1 MADWSLLGN
10 FLEEVQ
16 EHSTS
21 IGKVWLTILFIF
33 RILVLGTAAESS
45 WGDEQE
51 DFDCDTE
58 QPGCENVCYDQAFP
72 IAHIRY
78 WVLQIVFVSTPSLI
92 YMGHAMHIVRR
103 EEKKRSREEE
113 RGEGGGREEDPGGGE
128 GGGGEKQG
136 RKGAKDEGKEK
147 TEAPL
152 MGQVRLKG
160 ALLQTYILS
169 ILIRSIM
176 ETHREK
182 CLHSVYVGCVSGLSG
197 PQCPRTASP
206 GMETRLQL
214 ISTLPMGST
223 VVHTIN
229 SEPHTVVCREYEASV
244 SQVFMLK
251 TVSNSCRRF
260 ILSRKADTP
269 ANASLDR
276 QLSLSPPPP
285 STPPPDFSHCVTGSS
300 HFMPLPFPNTHRL
313 ANQQNSDNMATEK
326 HKMAACV
333 EDDNLLKMSC
343 YSPGWQKTDNSQ
355 IQDDKYLRN
364 NVSCYSPGSR
374 EISCPQIQ
382 NGGPDRP
389 MLCENGGLCQKDK
402 RRFSKT
408 SGTSSRTR
416 ADDLA
421 V

>member
-21 IGKVWLTILFIF
+21 VGKVWLTILFIF

-58 QPGCENVCYDQAFP
+58 QPGCENVCYDRAFP

-92 YMGHAMHIVRR
+92 YMGHAMHTVRR
-103 EEKKRSREEE
+103 EEKRRSREEE
-113 RGEGGGREEDPGGGE
+113 EGDGGGREEDPGGGE
-128 GGGGEKQG
+128 GGGEGEKQG
-136 RKGAKDEGKEK
+136 RKGEKDEGKEK
-147 TEAPL
+147 RE
-152 MGQVRLKG
+152 GISSGRVRLKG

-176 ETHREK
+176 EVVFLCLQYFLYGIFLNPLYVCKAWPCPHPVNCYVSRPTEK
-182 CLHSVYVGCVSGLSG
+182 NVFIVFMLAVSAVSLVLSVLELHHLAWRHCCRRFFFTRKTV
-197 PQCPRTASP
+197 TAA
-206 GMETRLQL
+206 
-214 ISTLPMGST
+214 
-223 VVHTIN
+223 N
-229 SEPHTVVCREYEASV
+229 ASV
-244 SQVFMLK
+244 S
-251 TVSNSCRRF
+251 
-260 ILSRKADTP
+260 
-269 ANASLDR
+269 R

-285 STPPPDFSHCVTGSS
+285 STPPPDFNQCVIDSS
-300 HFMPLPFPNTHRL
+300 HFLPLPFPNHRL
-313 ANQQNSDNMATEK
+313 ANQQNSENMATEK
-326 HKMAACV
+326 HKMAAAV
-333 EDDNLLKMSC
+333 EEANLLQMSC
-343 YSPGWQKTDNSQ
+343 YSPGWQEPNNNQ
-355 IQDDKYLRN
+355 IQEEYLTDTN
-364 NVSCYSPGSR
+364 CYSPERR
-374 EISCPQIQ
+374 EISCPLIQ
-382 NGGPDRP
+382 NDSPNGLL
-389 MLCENGGLCQKDK
+389 LCPNGGLCQKDK

-416 ADDLA
+416 ADDLS

>member
-21 IGKVWLTILFIF
+21 VGKVWLTILFIF

-92 YMGHAMHIVRR
+92 YMGHAMHTVRR
-103 EEKKRSREEE
+103 EEKRRNREEE
-113 RGEGGGREEDPGGGE
+113 EGDGGGREADPGGGE
-128 GGGGEKQG
+128 GGGETLRRKGEKDEEKDKREGSSAG
-136 RKGAKDEGKEK
+136 RI
-147 TEAPL
+147 
-152 MGQVRLKG
+152 RLRG

-176 ETHREK
+176 EVVFLCLQYFLYGIFLNPLYVCKAWPCPHPVNCYVSRPTEK
-182 CLHSVYVGCVSGLSG
+182 NVF
-197 PQCPRTASP
+197 
-206 GMETRLQL
+206 
-214 ISTLPMGST
+214 I
-223 VVHTIN
+223 
-229 SEPHTVVCREYEASV
+229 
-244 SQVFMLK
+244 VFMLA
-251 TVSNSCRRF
+251 VSAVSLALSVLELHHLAWRHCCRRF
-260 ILSRKADTP
+260 FIKGKAVAP
-269 ANASLDR
+269 AKASPAR

-285 STPPPDFSHCVTGSS
+285 STPPPEFSQCVIGPS
-300 HFMPLPFPNTHRL
+300 HFLSLPFPNHRL
-313 ANQQNSDNMATEK
+313 ASQQNSENMATEK
-326 HKMAACV
+326 HKMAAAV
-333 EDDNLLKMSC
+333 EEVNRLQMSC
-343 YSPGWQKTDNSQ
+343 YSPGWQKKSNSQ
-355 IQDDKYLRN
+355 IQDGGYLRTDTN
-364 NVSCYSPGSR
+364 CYSPESR

-382 NGGPDRP
+382 NGGPDGLL
-389 MLCENGGLCQKDK
+389 LCSNVGLCQKDK

-416 ADDLA
+416 ADDLS